1 MTRDLERALDVALEL
16 ADAARATVLAH
27 LADGFSV
34 ERKADGSPVTDVD
47 RATERV
53 LRDLVARRC
62 PGDGVLGEEFADEL
76 GGADAAL
83 AHEWTWV
90 FDPIDGTRA
99 LAAGIPTFTTL
110 IGLLHGGRPVLGVI
124 DQAVCAQRWW
134 AAAGVPTRR
143 NGEPVRA
150 RTSTSLAGSI
160 LGSTGPQ
167 FLPDDRR
174 ARFDRLVAE
183 VRDVQWG
190 GDAYL
195 YAALA
200 SGGLD
205 LVVEAGLALHDF
217 AALVPVVEGA
227 GGRCVDW
234 SGAPLRA
241 GSDGGVVAC
250 ADPRLLGPVLEL
262 LRE

>member
-1 MTRDLERALDVALEL
+1 MTRDLEQALDVALEL
-16 ADAARATVLAH
+16 ADAARATVLTH
-27 LADGFSV
+27 LANGFTV
-34 ERKADGSPVTDVD
+34 ERKTDGSPVTDVD
-47 RATERV
+47 LATERV

-62 PGDGVLGEEFADEL
+62 PDDGVLGEEF
-76 GGADAAL
+76 GGAEEAL
-83 AHEWTWV
+83 THEWTWV

-110 IGLLHGGRPVLGVI
+110 IGLLHRGRPALGVI
-124 DQAVCAQRWW
+124 DQAVCRQRWW
-134 AAAGVPTRR
+134 AADGIPTRR
-143 NGEPVRA
+143 NGELVRTRA
-150 RTSTSLAGSI
+150 TEGMAPAI
-160 LGSTGPQ
+160 LGSTAPQ
-167 FLPDDRR
+167 FVPPDRR
-174 ARFDRLVAE
+174 ERFERLVAK

-195 YAALA
+195 YASLA
-200 SGGLD
+200 SGSLD

-234 SGAPLRA
+234 SGEPLRA

-250 ADPRLLGPVLEL
+250 ADPRLLEPVLAL
-262 LRE
+262 LRA